1 MIQWSNRY
9 GPLQQILFQK
19 SLEILNKKI
28 KMSKKIYIL
37 LLVLSISI
45 ATKAQLTPALKQSK
59 SVLILNATAHLG
71 NGTIIENS
79 AIGFVDGKI
88 NLVAD
93 ARVIRLAS
101 GAYDIT
107 IEASGKHVY
116 PGFIAP
122 NSTLGLVEIDAIK
135 SSDDED
141 EIGTMNPNVRS
152 IIAYTADSKVIET
165 VRPNGILMA
174 QITPRGGIISG
185 SSSIVQLDA
194 WNWKDATIKEND
206 GMHMNFPAT
215 FRRSGSWFEPGSIE
229 PNKDHA
235 KQILE
240 LSTFLSNAKAYLGD
254 SSKERN
260 LVLEATKGLFDGSQT
275 LFINANEEKQII
287 DAVQFAKENGIKKMV
302 IVGGYEA
309 YKTAELLQ
317 KNNIGV
323 LLKRVHDMP
332 ENEDDDVDLPFKS
345 AKLLTDKGVLVGLE
359 NSGAMERMNT
369 RNLPFLAG
377 TCAAYGLD
385 KEQALQLITS
395 NTAKILGIDAQCG
408 TLEQGKDATL
418 FISEGDALDMRTN
431 KLTNAFIQGRMIS
444 LETHQTRMNEKY
456 KTKYNQK

>member
-1 MIQWSNRY
+1 
-9 GPLQQILFQK
+9 
-19 SLEILNKKI
+19 
-28 KMSKKIYIL
+28 MSKKTYIL
-37 LLVLSISI
+37 LLVFSLSIL
-45 ATKAQLTPALKQSK
+45 TKAQQTPAPKQSK

-71 NGTIIENS
+71 NGEVIENS
-79 AIGFVDGKI
+79 AIGFVNGKI

-93 ARVIRLAS
+93 ARVIRLGE

-107 IEASGKHVY
+107 IDAAGKHVY

-122 NSTLGLVEIDAIK
+122 NSTLGLVEIDAVK

-141 EIGTMNPNVRS
+141 EIGNMNPHVRS

-174 QITPRGGIISG
+174 QITPRGGRISG
-185 SSSIVQLDA
+185 TSSIVQLDA
-194 WNWKDATIKEND
+194 WNWKDALIKEND
-206 GMHMNFPAT
+206 GIHIDFPSS

-229 PNKDHA
+229 ANKDYA
-235 KQILE
+235 KQVLE
-240 LSTFLSNAKAYLGD
+240 LSSFLSNSKAYLGD
-254 SSKERN
+254 SSKDRN
-260 LVLEATKGLFDGSQT
+260 LTLESTKGLSDGSQI
-275 LFINANEEKQII
+275 LYIHANEEKQII
-287 DAVQFAKENGIKKMV
+287 DAVQFAKENGVKKMV

-323 LLKRVHDMP
+323 LLKRVHQMP
-332 ENEDDDVDLPFKS
+332 ENDDHDIDLPYKL
-345 AKLLTDKGVLVGLE
+345 AKILTDKGVLVGLE
-359 NSGAMERMNT
+359 NSGDMERMNT

-377 TCAAYGLD
+377 TCVAYGLN

-395 NTAKILGIDAQCG
+395 NTAKILGIDTQCG

-444 LETHQTRMNEKY
+444 LETHQTKLNSKY